1 MNDLY
6 GVLEL
11 ARGAPA
17 EEIKAN
23 YRRLAMKWHPDRN
36 GGSREA
42 EERFKLISEAYAVLS
57 DESKRRDYDAYLDG
71 GGSAAPGRAASGAY
85 GPAGGNAQD
94 PFGFGGFSGI
104 DPEAFAGA
112 FAEAFGFAG
121 FSGFSFFSKEEASSM
136 FMREMQELASELTMR
151 NVGWR
156 EIAGELERRGCPA
169 EAASSIAFQVEERR
183 KAAIR
188 GNARGAFVR
197 AALSGLFGLVLLRG
211 FGGFGLGLFG
221 LAGLVMLLSGAYN
234 LVRALYF
241 LATGNA
247 PRRIA

>member
-11 ARGAPA
+11 GRGAA
-17 EEIKAN
+17 ADEIKAN

-57 DESKRRDYDAYLDG
+57 DDSKRREYDMYLDSG
-71 GGSAAPGRAASGAY
+71 GRAAGGATAGAY
-85 GPAGGNAQD
+85 GPGGGYAQD
-94 PFGFGGFSGI
+94 PFGFG
-104 DPEAFAGA
+104 AFAGMDPAA

-121 FSGFSFFSKEEASSM
+121 FSAFSFFSKEEASSM
-136 FMREMQELASELTMR
+136 FMREMQELASELTLR

-156 EIAGELERRGCPA
+156 EIAIELERRGCPA
-169 EAASSIAFQVEERR
+169 ELSSKIAFQVEERR

-197 AALSGLFGLVLLRG
+197 SALSGLFGLILLRG
-211 FGGFGLGLFG
+211 FGGLGFGLFG

-234 LVRALYF
+234 LIRALYF
-241 LATGNA
+241 IATGNA
-247 PRRIA
+247 PKTIA

>member
-11 ARGAPA
+11 GRGASA
-17 EEIKAN
+17 DEIKAN

-36 GGSREA
+36 GGSRES

-57 DESKRRDYDAYLDG
+57 DDSKRRDYDAYLDSG
-71 GGSAAPGRAASGAY
+71 GRAAEGGVRGGAAE
-85 GPAGGNAQD
+85 GFG
-94 PFGFGGFSGI
+94 PFGFEGFEGFAGF
-104 DPEAFAGA
+104 DPAAFAQ
-112 FAEAFGFAG
+112 AFGFAG
-121 FSGFSFFSKEEASSM
+121 FSGFSFFTKEEASSM
-136 FMREMQELASELTMR
+136 FMREMQELASELTLR

-156 EIAGELERRGCPA
+156 EIAAELEKRGCPA
-169 EAASSIAFQVEERR
+169 DEAAKVALQVEERR
-183 KAAIR
+183 KAAVR

-197 AALSGLFGLVLLRG
+197 AALSGLFGIILLRG
-211 FGGFGLGLFG
+211 FGGFGLFG

-234 LVRALYF
+234 LIRALYF

-247 PRRIA
+247 PRTLA

>member
-11 ARGAPA
+11 SRGATA
-17 EEIKAN
+17 DEIKAN

-36 GGSREA
+36 SGSREA

-71 GGSAAPGRAASGAY
+71 GPRYAAGRPSPGAY
-85 GPAGGNAQD
+85 GASGPYGAEGFDGFAEGV
-94 PFGFGGFSGI
+94 FGDAWGFSG
-104 DPEAFAGA
+104 FA
-112 FAEAFGFAG
+112 
-121 FSGFSFFSKEEASSM
+121 GFSFFSKEEASSM
-136 FMREMQELASELTMR
+136 FMREMLELASELTMR

-156 EIAGELERRGCPA
+156 EVAVELERRGCPSDL
-169 EAASSIAFQVEERR
+169 ASKIALQIEERR

-188 GNARGAFVR
+188 GTARPYFVR
-197 AALSGLFGLVLLRG
+197 SALSGLFGLLLVRG
-211 FGGFGLGLFG
+211 FGWVGFGLFG
-221 LAGLVMLLSGAYN
+221 MIGLVMLLSGAYN

-247 PRRIA
+247 PRMIA